1 MGAEGARCRPW
12 LRALLLKDMGG
23 PLVFFSSL
31 RGTDWAGGCV
41 SIGTNGHGR
50 VVTGAGTGTGTQAL
64 LRLATQGRKNYSR
77 RAGGCGGR
85 IQGRVHCPLSGEDQ
99 LHVACTVLYLEETH
113 DCSANEAR
121 TAHTFTQP
129 SSWPFS
135 CCSVPCW
142 QLPAKAHGRRT
153 AAHCSPL
160 WQHTRAH
167 TRPHADTHP
176 PVARS
181 TSSCLRP
188 DAHGTTLGS
197 VTQPCA
203 CQPPSAPQ

>member
-41 SIGTNGHGR
+41 SIGTNGHG
-50 VVTGAGTGTGTQAL
+50 VWWQAQAQAQAL

-129 SSWPFS
+129 SWPFS

-142 QLPAKAHGRRT
+142 LLPAKAHGRPRQPT
-153 AAHCSPL
+153 AAHSGNTHAPT
-160 WQHTRAH
+160 HAH
-167 TRPHADTHP
+167 TQTHP
-176 PVARS
+176 PSPAPHRH
-181 TSSCLRP
+181 
-188 DAHGTTLGS
+188 AS
-197 VTQPCA
+197 VPTPTA
-203 CQPPSAPQ
+203 PRSAP